1 MDRKIYDEVGH
12 YTMSCQKMGCRVRDR
27 VMQGVLA
34 LGLVAMALSSVA
46 RAQQMPSEAH
56 EEREDRRQEDVVRN
70 MHFADDVLK
79 NKFLVVYVPYQE
91 RLFKINHAYRDL
103 IKDYVNAQGNGEKIL
118 SGDQA
123 RGFLDKGEKLQREYL
138 ENLGRYVTQL
148 KQALPGG
155 VALQAWIIENKLHAA
170 TSSQYLNGVPFV
182 VQ

>member
-1 MDRKIYDEVGH
+1 MDRRIYGEPGH
-12 YTMSCQKMGCRVRDR
+12 YTLSRQKMRCRLSER
-27 VMQGVLA
+27 VIKSLLA
-34 LGLVAMALSSVA
+34 LSLIAMAWSSVA

-103 IKDYVNAQGNGEKIL
+103 IKDYVSAQGNGEKIL

-155 VALQAWIIENKLHAA
+155 VALQAWIIENKLHAE
-170 TSSQYLNGVPFV
+170 TSSQYLKEVPFV

>member
-1 MDRKIYDEVGH
+1 MDRRIYGEPGH
-12 YTMSCQKMGCRVRDR
+12 YTMSRQTMRCRLRER
-27 VMQGVLA
+27 VIKSLLA
-34 LGLVAMALSSVA
+34 LSLIAMAWSSVA

-103 IKDYVNAQGNGEKIL
+103 IKDYVSAQGNGEKIL

-155 VALQAWIIENKLHAA
+155 VALQAWIIENKLHAE
-170 TSSQYLNGVPFV
+170 TSSQYLKEVPFV

>member
-1 MDRKIYDEVGH
+1 MDRKIYDELTH
-12 YTMSCQKMGCRVRDR
+12 DTMSRPKMRCRLRER
-27 VMQGVLA
+27 LIQSLLA
-34 LGLVAMALSSVA
+34 LSLIAMAWSSVA

-79 NKFLVVYVPYQE
+79 NKFLVVYLPYQE

-103 IKDYVNAQGNGEKIL
+103 IKDYVSAQANGQIL

-123 RGFLDKGEKLQREYL
+123 RGFLDKGEKLQREWL
-138 ENLGRYVTQL
+138 ENLGRNVTQL
-148 KQALPGG
+148 KQVLPGG
-155 VALQAWIIENKLHAA
+155 VALQAWILENTLHAA
-170 TSSQYLNGVPFV
+170 TSSQYLNEVPFV